1 MSELKRVVLNRIAD
15 LELAK
20 KLETASEEVDNAP
33 GPADLIPPL
42 SMVEEEPSEEVVDEI
57 QLSKLD

>member
-1 MSELKRVVLNRIAD
+1 MLPD
-15 LELAK
+15 LPIDSA
-20 KLETASEEVDNAP
+20 
-33 GPADLIPPL
+33 L